1 MIHIIDIDT
10 TIANNLSRASL
21 LQKTCKT
28 CLGPVPP
35 SHRQLCPNCG
45 SAESSI
51 DQSSWDM
58 FLRPELVEMD
68 TPEPEAQRVI
78 RSFQKFGVAHH
89 YLTGRN
95 EGLRE
100 ITETWLATHF
110 GYDRDH
116 NKLIMRPTNSEG
128 VSASAYKEDAF
139 LTLRKDLGEDSSYVF
154 YEDDPHVF
162 TMYEQYGMVLKCP
175 EAWEF
180 VMPFGK
186 SRRNE
191 PAWNV

>member
-10 TIANNLSRASL
+10 TIANNSSRASL
-21 LQKTCKT
+21 LRKTCKT
-28 CLGPVPP
+28 CLGTVDPG
-35 SHRQLCPNCG
+35 HRSICANCG
-45 SAESSI
+45 SDESII

-58 FLRPELVEMD
+58 FLNPDLIEQD

-78 RSFQKFGVAHH
+78 RSFQKFGVSHH

-95 EGLRE
+95 DGLRQ
-100 ITETWLATHF
+100 ITETWLTTHF
-110 GYDRDH
+110 GFDKDK
-116 NKLIMRPTNSEG
+116 NKLIMRPSNSEG

-139 LTLRKDLGEDSSYVF
+139 LTLRKELGETASYIF

-162 TMYEQYGMVLKCP
+162 TMYEQYGLVLRCP

-180 VMPFGK
+180 LMPLGK